1 MEAERGS
8 RGCGGQVSQECFQ
21 PFILGLSCAG
31 WPGTEMLGHETVN
44 LTRGTWGNA
53 QAGGAAQ
60 TEAGF
65 AEVPP
70 PLASSG
76 SIGNWAVIFLESPM
90 LGDRTGAVRQG
101 SGGGRWRDFLLSC

>member
-1 MEAERGS
+1 MEAERTPGS

-31 WPGTEMLGHETVN
+31 WPGTEMLGHETVS
-44 LTRGTWGNA
+44 LTMGTWGNT
-53 QAGGAAQ
+53 QAGDAAQ

-76 SIGNWAVIFLESPM
+76 SVGNWAVIFLEPRCWGTGPGQCARA
-90 LGDRTGAVRQG
+90 LGAV
-101 SGGGRWRDFLLSC
+101 GGGTSF